1 MDCPICDFVKSYAES
16 GKHRLHMPGH
26 KGKIT
31 LGSEPYDI
39 TEIDGA
45 DSLFEASGIICE
57 SEKNASELFKAHTFY
72 STEGSSL
79 SIRAMLALTVMYARK
94 GQARVKIAAARNA
107 HRAFMTA
114 AALLDLDV
122 VWLPHDSQA
131 SYLSCAPS
139 AQDLESFLSSL
150 EEQPT
155 AIYITSPDYLGSI
168 ADIGGISEVCK
179 AHGMLLLVDNAHG
192 AYLKFLPHSLHPIDL
207 GADMCCDSAHKTLP
221 TLTGSAYLHISH
233 SAPTFFAK
241 QAKCAMSMF
250 ASTSPSYLIL
260 RSLDAVNPYLAK
272 DFRSELEK
280 TIYELEKAKHTLSEH
295 GYELFGDEPLK
306 LTICPKNY
314 GYSGH
319 ELASILAERD
329 IVCEFYDSDYMVLM
343 PSTKTDTYELEYL
356 CDKLCAIPK
365 RAPILERAPAS
376 PTCERVMTVRE
387 ASLCMCETIRAADA
401 EGRVLAGATVACPPA
416 VPIVACGE
424 LISAETVKCFE
435 YYGIEYCNVVK

>member
-1 MDCPICDFVKSYAES
+1 MNSPICDFVKNYADS

-26 KGKIT
+26 KGKLV
-31 LGSEPYDI
+31 LGCEPYDI

-45 DSLFEASGIICE
+45 DSLFEASGIIRE

-79 SIRAMLALTVMYARK
+79 SIRTMLALTVMYARK

-114 AALLDLDV
+114 AALLDFDII
-122 VWLPHDSQA
+122 WLPHDSSS

-139 AQDLESFLSSL
+139 AKELESFLTSL
-150 EEQPT
+150 DKMPT
-155 AIYITSPDYLGSI
+155 AIYITSPDYLGSL

-179 AHGMLLLVDNAHG
+179 AHGILLLVDNAHG

-221 TLTGSAYLHISH
+221 TLTGAAYLHVSLE
-233 SAPTFFAK
+233 APAFFSR
-241 QAKCAMSMF
+241 QAKSVMSMF

-260 RSLDAVNPYLAK
+260 QSLDAVNPYLAK

-280 TIYELEKAKHTLSEH
+280 TVCEVKKIRLALVAH
-295 GYELFGDEPLK
+295 GYRSFGNEPLK
-306 LTICPKNY
+306 LTLCPKSY
-314 GYSGH
+314 GYSGR
-319 ELASILAERD
+319 ELADMLAKYG
-329 IVCEFYDSDYMVLM
+329 IICEFCDTDYVVLM
-343 PSTKTDTYELEYL
+343 PSTKTDVDELAYL
-356 CDKLCAIPK
+356 CEKLCSIPK
-365 RAPILERAPAS
+365 KAPIIDRAPAS

-401 EGRVLAGATVACPPA
+401 VGRVLACATVACPPA

-424 LISAETVKCFE
+424 RINEEAVKCFE